1 MEIRLSQIRLESDPK
16 NDAIGFEK
24 FYDNSYKAAI
34 RSKVKKSDPLLSWE
48 ATFFVEDEDE
58 DIDTEYVVNT
68 KGNFMTY
75 LNLDGFLEGEILE
88 LDEEVELHFSVD
100 GNSILEALTF
110 LEIQKLKVLPE
121 EKLKALEYS
130 LFPKFAKG
138 YIATDLKQDSNVSS
152 FMEIFYP
159 LLNKFEILKEIKVEE
174 FRYKIVGGD
183 EDTQEKFKSTMGEY
197 LFDKIRF
204 IYYDKGY
211 GEFLAKKD
219 FNELLMA
226 GTKYNPDT
234 TMLDMY
240 E

>member
-1 MEIRLSQIRLESDPK
+1 MEIRLSEIRLESDPK

-68 KGNFMTY
+68 KGNYMTY
-75 LNLDGFLEGEILE
+75 LNLDGYLEGEILE
-88 LDEEVELHFSVD
+88 LDEEVELHFSED
-100 GNSILEALTF
+100 GNSVLEALTF

-121 EKLKALEYS
+121 DKLKALEYS

-174 FRYKIVGGD
+174 FRYRVVGGD
-183 EDTQEKFKSTMGEY
+183 EETQEKFKSTMGEY

-226 GTKYNPDT
+226 GTKYSPDT
-234 TMLDMY
+234 TMMDMY

>member
-1 MEIRLSQIRLESDPK
+1 MEIRLGEIRLENDPK

-34 RSKVKKSDPLLSWE
+34 RSKVKKSDPLLNWE
-48 ATFFVEDEDE
+48 ATFFVEDDDE
-58 DIDTEYVVNT
+58 EIDTEYIANT
-68 KGNFMTY
+68 KGNYMTY
-75 LNLDGFLEGEILE
+75 LNLDGYLEGEILE
-88 LDEEVELHFSVD
+88 LDEEVELHFSED
-100 GNSILEALTF
+100 GNSVLEALTF
-110 LEIQKLKVLPE
+110 IEIQKLKVLPE

-159 LLNKFEILKEIKVEE
+159 LLNKFDILKEIKVEE
-174 FRYKIVGGD
+174 FRYTIVGGD
-183 EDTQEKFKSTMGEY
+183 EDTQTKFKSTMGEY
-197 LFDKIRF
+197 LFNKIRF

-211 GEFLAKKD
+211 GEFLAKRD